1 LRPIHKILSKTIYE
15 PKEVPK
21 ETSSDLICKLLLQ
34 IYNKPDTSEEIKK
47 QIIDAAIDGLRRS
60 ALREGP
66 KEEEEL
72 RKKYLGDKDSHN
84 QKKSPPGTDKSQQF

>member
-1 LRPIHKILSKTIYE
+1 MRPIHKILSKTIYE

-47 QIIDAAIDGLRRS
+47 QIIDAAIDG
-60 ALREGP
+60 
-66 KEEEEL
+66 
-72 RKKYLGDKDSHN
+72 
-84 QKKSPPGTDKSQQF
+84 